1 MAAAERRDIT
11 RVAAQ
16 EGYDRAA
23 EDCDAAIENVLTVC
37 VAAFD
42 APVLSPELPGVAL
55 RGTSVG

>member
-1 MAAAERRDIT
+1 MAAAEHRDIT

-42 APVLSPELPGVAL
+42 APVLSPSFPGS
-55 RGTSVG
+55 R